1 MKRFLNL
8 TASEMLSLDRKTLK
22 ESIKASEGRII
33 LSENIVVDNPPAPD
47 VTSSEIARSA
57 GADLILLN
65 LFDVNEPFI
74 RNLGQ
79 GSDIIRDLREIVGR
93 PVGVNLEPVSE
104 NANLMETMYK
114 ISDGRKASVDTL
126 KKARE
131 LGFDFVCFTGN
142 PATGVTNA
150 EILNAIK
157 IADQNFGGMIIAGK
171 MHSSGVD
178 EPVVDVEAIREFIDA
193 GADVILIP
201 AVGTVPGVT
210 DEMVRE
216 AIRIAHEKSALTM
229 ASIGTSQ
236 ESSSPEL
243 IREIA
248 LRSKINGFDIHHM
261 GDGSAGSVSPYL
273 NIIELSRTIRGDR
286 HTMRMMAS
294 SIKR

>member
-8 TASEMLSLDRKTLK
+8 NASEILQLNREELK
-22 ESIKASEGRII
+22 NSIKASEGRII
-33 LSENIVVDNPPAPD
+33 LSENVVIDNPPAPD
-47 VTSSEIARSA
+47 VTSAEIAKSA

-65 LFDVNEPFI
+65 LFDVNQPFI
-74 RNLGQ
+74 RNLGE
-79 GSDIIRDLREIVGR
+79 GNEIIRNLRELVGR
-93 PVGVNLEPVSE
+93 PVGVNLEPVNE
-104 NANLMETMYK
+104 NADLMETVQK
-114 ISDGRKASVDTL
+114 ISDGRKASAETL
-126 KKARE
+126 KKARK
-131 LGFDFVCFTGN
+131 LGFDFVCLTGN
-142 PATGVTNA
+142 PATGVTND

-157 IADQNFGGMIIAGK
+157 LANEHFWGIIIAGK
-171 MHSSGVD
+171 MHSSGVN
-178 EPVVDVEAIREFIDA
+178 ESVVDLAAIESFVEA

-210 DEMVRE
+210 DEIVRD
-216 AIRIAHEKSALTM
+216 AIKIVHTHDALAM

-236 ESSSPEL
+236 ESSQPEV

-248 LRSKINGFDIHHM
+248 LRSKINGFDIHHT
-261 GDGSAGSVSPYL
+261 GDGSPGSVTPYL

>member
-8 TASEMLSLDRKTLK
+8 NASEILNLNREELK
-22 ESIKASEGRII
+22 NSIKASEGRII
-33 LSENIVVDNPPAPD
+33 LSENIVIDNPPAPD

-65 LFDVNEPFI
+65 VFDVNNPFI
-74 RNLGQ
+74 RNLGE
-79 GSDIIRDLREIVGR
+79 GDDIIKRLRELVGR
-93 PVGVNLEPVSE
+93 PVGVNLEPVNE
-104 NANLMETMYK
+104 NADTMESVQK
-114 ISDGRKASVDTL
+114 IADGRKASADTF

-131 LGFDFVCFTGN
+131 LGFDFVCLTGN
-142 PATGVTNA
+142 PATGVTND

-157 IADQNFGGMIIAGK
+157 LSNENFGGMVIAGK
-171 MHSSGVD
+171 MHSSGVN
-178 EPVVDVEAIREFIDA
+178 ESVVDLEAIKNFVDA

-210 DEMVRE
+210 DEIVRE
-216 AIRIAHEKSALTM
+216 AIKIVHKGQALAM

-236 ESSSPEL
+236 ESSQSEV

-248 LRSKINGFDIHHM
+248 LRSKINGFDIHHT
-261 GDGSAGSVSPYL
+261 GDGSPGSVTPYL